1 MGQDNADGKLRTIHY
16 SIAGATS
23 GVVSRIVGQ
32 PLDVLKIRF
41 QIQDYK
47 VLFLARQT

>member
-1 MGQDNADGKLRTIHY
+1 MGELRGKIRNDLSTSEI

-23 GVVSRIVGQ
+23 GIIARCVGQ

-41 QIQDYK
+41 QIQDLK
-47 VLFLARQT
+47 VCS